1 MHLQHVDLLNEK
13 INSVIPDIRGISK
26 VPVQL
31 SKIQKKG
38 TQFFYEDNL
47 VSESALND
55 LLRILSIRNN
65 LIEEIQ
71 NDETQWSPL
80 YSSLSNIKNDRVITA
95 FCDVKDT
102 QNKKVL
108 RFNDEPIESVS
119 DLNINKGI
127 EYIEGYV
134 ASQGENI
141 KVQSAIF
148 NTHTLQLELHFRDT
162 EQTFDVFGD
171 NSDLWS
177 GGFSLT
183 LGECKTQVSPYFLR
197 LSCVNGMSVTHM
209 ASQRYFQNREFRQN
223 AFNKLINA
231 TVTKDLQGVVKSS
244 SKKLKENK
252 ASLREFYN
260 ARNVLLKESE
270 DLANTY
276 FNDTIIV
283 EAYKDK
289 KVKNNNSRWLSTAN
303 SNINAYDLF
312 NSITH
317 CSSHQKVTD
326 ITRVELNTIASE
338 LFFKGPDFSY
348 KAPDPFTLNQ

>member
-1 MHLQHVDLLNEK
+1 MHLPHVTLLNEK
-13 INSVIPDIRGISK
+13 INNVLPDIKGIIK

-31 SKIQKKG
+31 SKIQKRG
-38 TQFFYEDNL
+38 VEFFYDENS
-47 VSESALND
+47 VSETALND

-65 LIEEIQ
+65 LIGEIQ

-80 YSSLSNIKNDRVITA
+80 YSSLSNIKNDRTITA
-95 FCDVKDT
+95 FCDIRNN
-102 QNKKVL
+102 QEKKIL
-108 RFNDEPIESVS
+108 RFNDEPIENISE
-119 DLNINKGI
+119 LNLNKGI
-127 EYIEGYV
+127 EYIEGYI

-141 KVQSAIF
+141 KIQDVNF
-148 NTHTLQLELHFRDT
+148 NLHTLQLETRFRNTDLT
-162 EQTFDVFGD
+162 IDVFGD

-183 LGECKTQVSPYFLR
+183 LGENKTQVSPYFLR
-197 LSCVNGMSVTHM
+197 LSCVNGMTVTHM
-209 ASQRYFQNREFRQN
+209 SSQRYFQNREFRQS
-223 AFNKLINA
+223 AFNKLIDT
-231 TVTKDLQGVVKSS
+231 TVSKDLQNTVKQS

-270 DLANTY
+270 DLANSY

-289 KVKNNNSRWLSTAN
+289 KVKNMNSRWLSTAN

-317 CSSHQKVTD
+317 CSSHQKITD
-326 ITRVELNTIASE
+326 VTRVDLNTVASE

-348 KAPDPFTLNQ
+348 KAHDPFIIN